1 MDQVLKGMER
11 LNLNIMTATSR
22 LDRLEAPQI
31 NAIGSYGSGVRYGQG
46 GRGGRG
52 SYDKIT
58 PVSDLVFRE
67 FLTPSSCYV
76 YTDLYY
82 KSYRYSVKAYIKA
95 SRIIYYILE
104 RN

>member
-11 LNLNIMTATSR
+11 LALNMMTATSR
-22 LDRLEAPQI
+22 IDRLEAPQV
-31 NAIGSYGSGVRYGQG
+31 NAMGSYGGGMRYGQG

-76 YTDLYY
+76 YIDLYY
-82 KSYRYSVKAYIKA
+82 KSYRCSIKAYIKA
-95 SRIIYYILE
+95 SRIAYYMLE